1 MPGSFG
7 HPVLRFLRAL
17 QPAEGAADAPDAYLL
32 ERFAIHRDEAA
43 FAALLRRHG
52 PMVLGVCAR
61 TLGDTPDAEDAL
73 QATFLVLARRAGS
86 VGRPELLGNWLHG
99 VACRVARKARA
110 AAATRR
116 RHEGRVRGGT
126 GADPAEEVAWRDLRP
141 VLDEELSRL
150 PAKYRLPLVLCH
162 LEGQTHEEVARRL
175 GCPRE
180 TVTTRL
186 VRARERLRRRLV
198 RRGLTLSAGAGAAL
212 LTGDALTAAVPA
224 ALAETT
230 VRSAAGFATG
240 SGAAAGRVSAQVV
253 ALTEGVLQTMWLTKV
268 KITAAL
274 VLAVAALAWGVGT
287 LPRGTAAVDPVS
299 TLNRH
304 ALAVDQVLAAAAPA
318 PAGKDD
324 EEHSSVKSSPPVVV
338 KTVPAAGDTKVDA
351 ATTKEIRVTF
361 SKDMADQSWSWS
373 QISRES
379 FPETT
384 GKPRYDADKRTCIL
398 PVKLKPGKTYVLWLN
413 PPKFQGFRD
422 ADGLPAVFYPLV
434 FETKP

>member
-1 MPGSFG
+1 MG

-17 QPAEGAADAPDAYLL
+17 QPSGGAADAPDAQLL
-32 ERFAIHRDEAA
+32 ERFAAHRDEAA

-52 PMVLGVCAR
+52 PMVLAVCVR

-86 VGRPELLGNWLHG
+86 VGRPELLANWLYG
-99 VACRVARKARA
+99 VACRVARKARG

-116 RHEGRVRGGT
+116 RHEGRVRCGLGS
-126 GADPAEEVAWRDLRP
+126 DPAEEAAWHDLRP
-141 VLDEELSRL
+141 ILDEELSQL

-198 RRGLTLSAGAGAAL
+198 RRGVTLSAGACAGL
-212 LTGDALTAAVPA
+212 LANNALTAAVPA
-224 ALAETT
+224 ALADNT
-230 VRSAAGFATG
+230 VRAAPGFAAG
-240 SGAAAGRVSAQVV
+240 SGATAGRVSARVV
-253 ALTEGVLQTMWLTKV
+253 ALTEGVLQTMWLTKL
-268 KITAAL
+268 KITAA
-274 VLAVAALAWGVGT
+274 VLLAGAALAWGVGT
-287 LPRGTAAVDPVS
+287 LPRGTAAPQQGPAPGPQGPLVQDVAV
-299 TLNRH
+299 
-304 ALAVDQVLAAAAPA
+304 ALAPAAAA
-318 PAGKDD
+318 KQD
-324 EEHSSVKSSPPVVV
+324 EEYSSVATSPPVVV

-361 SKDMADQSWSWS
+361 SKDMADESWSWS
-373 QISRES
+373 QISKES
-379 FPETT
+379 YPETT
-384 GKPRYDADKRTCIL
+384 GKAHYDQDKRTCIL
-398 PVKLKPGKTYVLWLN
+398 PVKLKPGKTYVIWLN
-413 PPKFQGFRD
+413 PPRFQGFRD
-422 ADGLPAVFYPLV
+422 ADGRPAVFYPLV